1 MQITS
6 DQLALLIKL
15 QPFFKEKMGEWQV
28 GDAVYN
34 HEFGYGII
42 IAMPDNNS
50 VNPCLDIEFEKE
62 GRVFNADH
70 RGTLLRI
77 PQPLDPECSE
87 RCLWKMIKEEIILYE
102 VKGNKEFCC
111 SSGSIQV
118 YADNP
123 YTALLKALVEQEGL

>member
-15 QPFFKEKMGEWQV
+15 QPFFKEKMGEWQQGDLYYNTYCNNGGFIQDRDIAKRFTYV
-28 GDAVYN
+28 GN
-34 HEFGYGII
+34 
-42 IAMPDNNS
+42 
-50 VNPCLDIEFEKE
+50 VND
-62 GRVFNADH
+62 
-70 RGTLLRI
+70 LRI